1 MRAAE
6 DLSKV
11 FRPPQAD
18 SRRWNMVKAWLEH
31 IHIVTPDPMKLAA
44 FYQNTFDAKI
54 TRTGTLPNG
63 APSVS
68 LDLGGFRL
76 AIMAPDSPDKRA
88 PSTNPHQRF
97 GMEHLGVRTDDIE
110 TVVKRAAIEGA
121 TIIQDVTEVRPG
133 HRVAFILA
141 PENTMIEI
149 GEAN

>member
-1 MRAAE
+1 MA
-6 DLSKV
+6 KV
-11 FRPPQAD
+11 
-18 SRRWNMVKAWLEH
+18 WLEH
-31 IHIVTPDPMKLAA
+31 VHIVTPDPMKLAA

-54 TRTGTLPNG
+54 TRKGTLPNG

-76 AIMAPDSPDKRA
+76 AIMAPDTPDKRE
-88 PSTNPHQRF
+88 PSNNPHKHF
-97 GMEHLGVRTDDIE
+97 GLEHLGVRTDDIE
-110 TVVKRAAIEGA
+110 TVVKRAKIEGA
-121 TIIQDVTEVRPG
+121 TVIQDVTEVRPG